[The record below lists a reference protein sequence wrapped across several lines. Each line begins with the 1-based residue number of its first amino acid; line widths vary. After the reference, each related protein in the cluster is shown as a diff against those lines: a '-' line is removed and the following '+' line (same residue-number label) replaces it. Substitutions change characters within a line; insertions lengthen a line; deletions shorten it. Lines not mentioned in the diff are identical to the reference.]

1 MTRKDFI
8 TKVGIGGFVA
18 LTACLQAC
26 SSETATPSTNTNNT
40 NTNSG
45 SKIDFTLDLDAAA
58 NAALKTN
65 GGFLYNGNIIVARTK
80 DGLYVAVSKICT
92 HEGTTIAFDVNSNIF
107 RCPNHG
113 ATFGTDGKVLQSPAK
128 TDLKVYKTQVTN
140 NILRIFE

>member
-40 NTNSG
+40 NTNS
-45 SKIDFTLDLDAAA
+45 KIDFTLDLEAAA

-65 GGFLYNGNIIVARTK
+65 GGFVYSGDIIVARTK

-92 HEGTTIAFDVNSNIF
+92 HEGTIIAFDVNSNIF

-140 NILRIFE
+140 TILRIFE